1 MRERKESSAKRFIAI
16 YLSTFLPFFLVLCI
30 CFLFFFF
37 AFSRRNL
44 RKRRSLSHSLCQNIL
59 NICFL
64 SRLVRFVHNR
74 LVLQFGSTE

>member
-1 MRERKESSAKRFIAI
+1 MREEVYCHLFSYF
-16 YLSTFLPFFLVLCI
+16 STFFPGFVYLFS
-30 CFLFFFF
+30 FFFF